1 MDIQSK
7 EFAFEY
13 YVAGAFLVILI
24 RYFLISGGMYLLFYS
39 SFSLNHIKLQFN
51 EIIPSLHSVLHDIR
65 LSVFSAG
72 VFALAS
78 ALILTGYNHDATL
91 LYSSCQ
97 QYGLV
102 YLGLSYCLV
111 LLVQDTWFYFTHRL
125 FHHPS
130 FFRWFHQGHH
140 RSRQPTPWTSFAFDP
155 LEAVVQSLFLIVIVF
170 VIPLHFVTVIAV
182 LTTMTV
188 WAVLNHLSVDRLP
201 GSFPHHWLGK
211 WFIGPAHHSLHH
223 KKYNFH
229 YGLYFTFWDKL
240 LGTQDPNFE
249 QTFFE

>member
-1 MDIQSK
+1 
-7 EFAFEY
+7 
-13 YVAGAFLVILI
+13 
-24 RYFLISGGMYLLFYS
+24 
-39 SFSLNHIKLQFN
+39 LQFD

-65 LSVFSAG
+65 LSVVSAG

-78 ALILTGYNHDATL
+78 ALILTGYNHGLTL

-97 QYGLV
+97 QYGLA

-240 LGTQDPNFE
+240 LGSQDPNFE